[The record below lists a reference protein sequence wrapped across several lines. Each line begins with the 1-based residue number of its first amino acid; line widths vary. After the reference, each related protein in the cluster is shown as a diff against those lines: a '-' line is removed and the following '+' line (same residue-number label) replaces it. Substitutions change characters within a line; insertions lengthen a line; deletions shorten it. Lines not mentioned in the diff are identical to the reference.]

1 MSSSNDR
8 RWAELVTKWGAMPN
22 KIETDRDGNINMSP
36 PADGDHGDRQA
47 EIVYQLKGSLRGR
60 VITKCG
66 VSTSAGTKVPDVAW
80 FSPEHPLV
88 LEAGI
93 LAAKPAPEICVEI
106 LSLDDTGKEIQGK
119 AALYFEA
126 GAREVWI
133 CDLEGK
139 VCFLSQSAE
148 LSISSLFPRFPKLV
162 LTYPERLSRF
172 GAAKGD
178 RSNTDVVGMLLQER
192 EES

>member
-1 MSSSNDR
+1 MRLDEQHNR
-8 RWAELVTKWGAMPN
+8 RWALVADPKWGAMPN
-22 KIETDRDGNINMSP
+22 KIETDLSP

-47 EIVYQLKGSLRGR
+47 EIVYQLKGWGR

-106 LSLDDTGKEIQGK
+106 LSLDDTGKEILEK

-148 LSISSLFPRFPKLV
+148 LSISSLFPRFPKLII
-162 LTYPERLSRF
+162 TYPERLARF
-172 GAAKGD
+172 AAAKGD
-178 RSNTDVVGMLLQER
+178 MSNTDVVGMLLQER